1 MGESAHKLLKAKNGR
16 GGFCNICPSLCFT
29 GGVAGGEKIFNL
41 LKSWAS
47 LCFVFKYLSLSFS
60 FQEGYF

>member
-41 LKSWAS
+41 LKS
-47 LCFVFKYLSLSFS
+47 
-60 FQEGYF
+60 